1 MVTLAGP
8 YAYPVG
14 QAARLQ
20 ATPTL
25 AETRGPGSAP
35 GLREAW
41 SPTVGTFHP
50 EALALVQLST
60 ASVTSLAPLTQNFE
74 VPQAWLQTG
83 VSILTDSACLDLS
96 TPPTLGVQR
105 FASLR
110 SPQPGGDRETIEH
123 RGRDVAPGKSL

>member
-14 QAARLQ
+14 QASRLQ

-41 SPTVGTFHP
+41 SPTLGTFHP
-50 EALALVQLST
+50 ETLALVQLST
-60 ASVTSLAPLTQNFE
+60 DSVTSLAPLTQNFE
-74 VPQAWLQTG
+74 VPQAWLQIG

-96 TPPTLGVQR
+96 THPPLWGCR
-105 FASLR
+105 GLPLSGA
-110 SPQPGGDRETIEH
+110 H
-123 RGRDVAPGKSL
+123 RGLEGTRRL